1 MFEEFL
7 LGLSAGTLTGVTPAL
22 HVNTLASLLNALNS
36 SNGFEFIILIYVMG
50 LTHTFLDSIPS
61 TFLGVPDEDTV
72 LNILPAHRLVI
83 EGRALEV
90 INISLKASLLAIIF
104 ALFLLPVYFL
114 LAPRYVPKLGRVFVF
129 FLVCFLVL
137 TEKGI
142 KKIFALAVIL
152 LSGILGILVDYLSLR
167 ESYFHIFV
175 GLFGIPT
182 MVYSLRGSLDMD
194 IGDDKIKMPH
204 AALLKFSFLGTA
216 LGMFASLLPAFTSS
230 QAALIGSFFSR
241 DERSFLTVAF
251 SVNTSNFFFSLFN
264 FHLTGRTRNGIMAL
278 IKGEYYL
285 LSSRE
290 VLTLTL
296 LTIVA
301 ALIINLYGLKI
312 AEIVGDALFRV
323 NYRLLNFLVIAF
335 VVILSF
341 YFDGIIG
348 VLVLTAASLIGTLA
362 LLFNV
367 KRTNCMGVLMVKI
380 MMGSRLSGFLL

>member
-1 MFEEFL
+1 MFGEFL

-22 HVNTLASLLNALNS
+22 HVNTLASLLNALS
-36 SNGFEFIILIYVMG
+36 SSSEFGFVILVYVMG

-61 TFLGVPDEDTV
+61 TFLGVPDEDTA

-83 EGRALEV
+83 KGRALEV
-90 INISLKASLLAIIF
+90 INISLKASLLAVIF

-114 LAPRYVPKLGRVFVF
+114 LAPRYVPKLGRIFVF

-137 TEKGI
+137 TEKGTR
-142 KKIFALAVIL
+142 KIFALIVIL
-152 LSGILGILVDYLSLR
+152 LSGILGILIDHLPLR
-167 ESYFHIFV
+167 EPYFHIFV

-182 MVYSLRGSLDMD
+182 MVYSLRDSLDSID
-194 IGDDKIKMPH
+194 IGDGKIKMPR
-204 AALLKFSFLGTA
+204 ATLLKFSFLGTA

-264 FHLTGRTRNGIMAL
+264 FYLTGRTRNGVMVL
-278 IKGEYYL
+278 IKEKYYL

-290 VLTLTL
+290 VLILTL
-296 LTIVA
+296 LAIAA
-301 ALIINLYGLKI
+301 ALIINLYGLKM
-312 AEIVGDALFRV
+312 AEIIGDALFRV
-323 NYRLLNFLVIAF
+323 NYGLLNFLVIAF

-348 VLVLTAASLIGTLA
+348 VLVLTTASLIGTLA

-380 MMGSRLSGFLL
+380 ITG